1 MSSITLSP
9 AYGRDYKSKKA
20 VQADFDADKDFI
32 IEDIVNPYCGKP
44 ANKTQLVA
52 AGYSEFR
59 IRYKRMQNVH
69 VFKV

>member
-20 VQADFDADKDFI
+20 AQADFDSNKDFI

-44 ANKTQLVA
+44 ATKSELLK

-59 IRYKRMQNVH
+59 IRYKKMRS
-69 VFKV
+69 VFVVKV